1 MYVHSKS
8 GISGNRRH
16 CHRRGPLRGPDA
28 WHYALAGRLD
38 RSVVLGGMLG
48 GLLSIC
54 NFFFMAVGASLAA
67 DRAEQQNVKGGTAL
81 VRMSFLLR
89 YLVLFLI
96 LFAAAKSKRF
106 DLLALVLPLV
116 FVRPILMLGEF
127 FRKSGEKRS

>member
-1 MYVHSKS
+1 MS
-8 GISGNRRH
+8 IRH
-16 CHRRGPLRGPDA
+16 PVYRETAAIAVGEVLCVGLMLGV
-28 WHYALAGRLD
+28 YALAGQLD
-38 RSVVLGGMLG
+38 RAAVLGGVLG
-48 GLLSIC
+48 GVLAIC

-96 LFAAAKSKRF
+96 LFAAAKSGRF
-106 DLLALVLPLV
+106 QVLALVLPLV

-127 FRKSGEKRS
+127 FRKSGEKKS

>member
-1 MYVHSKS
+1 MLRLSNHMTPLLAACKS
-8 GISGNRRH
+8 QSAPGRSNR
-16 CHRRGPLRGPDA
+16 L
-28 WHYALAGRLD
+28 
-38 RSVVLGGMLG
+38 LG

>member
-1 MYVHSKS
+1 MSIRNPVYRETAAIAV
-8 GISGNRRH
+8 GDVLCVGLML
-16 CHRRGPLRGPDA
+16 GV
-28 WHYALAGRLD
+28 YALAGQLD
-38 RSVVLGGMLG
+38 RAAVLGGVLG
-48 GLLSIC
+48 GVLAIC

-96 LFAAAKSKRF
+96 LFAAAKSGRF
-106 DLLALVLPLV
+106 QVLALVLPLV

-127 FRKSGEKRS
+127 FRKSGEKKS

>member
-1 MYVHSKS
+1 MSIRNPVYRETATIAV
-8 GISGNRRH
+8 GEVLCVGLML
-16 CHRRGPLRGPDA
+16 GV
-28 WHYALAGRLD
+28 YALAGQLD
-38 RSVVLGGMLG
+38 RAAVLGGVLG
-48 GLLSIC
+48 GVLAIC

-96 LFAAAKSKRF
+96 LFAAAKSGRF
-106 DLLALVLPLV
+106 QVLALVLPLV

-127 FRKSGEKRS
+127 FRKSGEKKS

>member
-1 MYVHSKS
+1 MS
-8 GISGNRRH
+8 IRN
-16 CHRRGPLRGPDA
+16 PLYRETAAIAVGEVLCVGLMLGV
-28 WHYALAGRLD
+28 YALAGQLD
-38 RSVVLGGMLG
+38 RAAVLGGVLG
-48 GLLSIC
+48 GVLAIC

-96 LFAAAKSKRF
+96 LFAAAKSGRF
-106 DLLALVLPLV
+106 QVLALVLPLV

-127 FRKSGEKRS
+127 FRKSGEKKS

>member
-1 MYVHSKS
+1 MSTRNPVYRETAAIAIGEVLCVGLML
-8 GISGNRRH
+8 GI
-16 CHRRGPLRGPDA
+16 
-28 WHYALAGRLD
+28 YA
-38 RSVVLGGMLG
+38 LGGMLG

>member
-1 MYVHSKS
+1 MGLMLGV
-8 GISGNRRH
+8 
-16 CHRRGPLRGPDA
+16 
-28 WHYALAGRLD
+28 YALAGQLD
-38 RSVVLGGMLG
+38 RAAVLGGVLG
-48 GLLSIC
+48 GVLAIC

-96 LFAAAKSKRF
+96 LFAAAKSGRF
-106 DLLALVLPLV
+106 QVLALVLPLV

-127 FRKSGEKRS
+127 FRKSGEKKS

>member
-1 MYVHSKS
+1 MSIRNPVYRETAAIAVGEVLCVGLMLGVYV
-8 GISGNRRH
+8 
-16 CHRRGPLRGPDA
+16 
-28 WHYALAGRLD
+28 LAGQLD
-38 RSVVLGGMLG
+38 RAAVLGGVLG
-48 GLLSIC
+48 GVLAIC

-96 LFAAAKSKRF
+96 LFAAAKSGRF
-106 DLLALVLPLV
+106 QVLALVLPLV

-127 FRKSGEKRS
+127 FRKSGEKKS

>member
-1 MYVHSKS
+1 MSTRNPVYRETAAIAIGEVLCVGLML
-8 GISGNRRH
+8 GI
-16 CHRRGPLRGPDA
+16 
-28 WHYALAGRLD
+28 YALAGRLD

-48 GLLSIC
+48 GLLCIC

-67 DRAEQQNVKGGTAL
+67 DRAEQQNVKVGTAL

>member
-1 MYVHSKS
+1 MPIRNPVYRETAAIAV
-8 GISGNRRH
+8 GEVLCVGLML
-16 CHRRGPLRGPDA
+16 GV
-28 WHYALAGRLD
+28 YALAGQLD
-38 RSVVLGGMLG
+38 RAAVLGGVLG
-48 GLLSIC
+48 GVLAIC

-96 LFAAAKSKRF
+96 LFAAAKSGRF
-106 DLLALVLPLV
+106 QVLALVLPLV

-127 FRKSGEKRS
+127 FRKSGEKKS

>member
-1 MYVHSKS
+1 MYIRNPVYRETAAIAV
-8 GISGNRRH
+8 GEVLCVGLML
-16 CHRRGPLRGPDA
+16 GV
-28 WHYALAGRLD
+28 YALAGQLD
-38 RSVVLGGMLG
+38 RAAVLGGVLG
-48 GLLSIC
+48 GVLAIC

-96 LFAAAKSKRF
+96 LFAAAKSGRF
-106 DLLALVLPLV
+106 QVLALVLPLV

-127 FRKSGEKRS
+127 FRKSGEKKS

>member
-1 MYVHSKS
+1 MSIRNPVYRETAAIAV
-8 GISGNRRH
+8 GEVLCVGLML
-16 CHRRGPLRGPDA
+16 GV
-28 WHYALAGRLD
+28 YALAGQLD
-38 RSVVLGGMLG
+38 RAAVLGGVLG
-48 GLLSIC
+48 GVLAIC

-96 LFAAAKSKRF
+96 LFAAAKSGRF
-106 DLLALVLPLV
+106 QVLALVLPLV

-127 FRKSGEKRS
+127 FRKSREKKS

>member
-1 MYVHSKS
+1 MSIRNPVYRETVAIAV
-8 GISGNRRH
+8 GEVLCVGLML
-16 CHRRGPLRGPDA
+16 GV
-28 WHYALAGRLD
+28 YALAGQLD
-38 RSVVLGGMLG
+38 RAAVLGGVLG
-48 GLLSIC
+48 GVLAIC

-96 LFAAAKSKRF
+96 LFAAAKSGRF
-106 DLLALVLPLV
+106 QVLALVLPLV

-127 FRKSGEKRS
+127 FRKSGEKKS

>member
-1 MYVHSKS
+1 MSIRNPVYRETAAIAV
-8 GISGNRRH
+8 GVVLCVGLML
-16 CHRRGPLRGPDA
+16 GV
-28 WHYALAGRLD
+28 YALAGQLD
-38 RSVVLGGMLG
+38 RAAVLGGVLG
-48 GLLSIC
+48 GVLAIC

-96 LFAAAKSKRF
+96 LFAAAKSGRF
-106 DLLALVLPLV
+106 QVLALVLPLV

-127 FRKSGEKRS
+127 FRKSGEKKS

>member
-1 MYVHSKS
+1 
-8 GISGNRRH
+8 
-16 CHRRGPLRGPDA
+16 
-28 WHYALAGRLD
+28 
-38 RSVVLGGMLG
+38 
-48 GLLSIC
+48 
-54 NFFFMAVGASLAA
+54 
-67 DRAEQQNVKGGTAL
+67 
-81 VRMSFLLR
+81 MSFLLR

>member
-1 MYVHSKS
+1 MSIRNPVYRETAAIAV
-8 GISGNRRH
+8 GEVLCVGLML
-16 CHRRGPLRGPDA
+16 GV
-28 WHYALAGRLD
+28 YALAGQLD
-38 RSVVLGGMLG
+38 RAAVLGGVLG
-48 GLLSIC
+48 GVLAVC

-96 LFAAAKSKRF
+96 LFAAAKSGRF
-106 DLLALVLPLV
+106 QVLALVLPLV

-127 FRKSGEKRS
+127 FRKSGEKKS